1 LLKLLE
7 EPPSTVFFLL
17 LSSREGDI
25 LPTILSR
32 CFRIAVQE
40 EEEKIDEQDPVM
52 KAFLSMLELFFQ
64 EGFSFRVLESLSELD
79 KLVEKKEE
87 GIEPLF
93 TALLH
98 YVRNLHYQAVTE
110 GVKFSRIPSL
120 DKTLSLIEESRI
132 AVQRSFKSKVI
143 LEHILWHLQQEY

>member
-1 LLKLLE
+1 
-7 EPPSTVFFLL
+7 
-17 LSSREGDI
+17 
-25 LPTILSR
+25 
-32 CFRIAVQE
+32 
-40 EEEKIDEQDPVM
+40 M